1 MSPLKT
7 LVVTALLAS
16 PLSHAQEPMY
26 LDCFLE
32 VESKVTAVY
41 RVAVSESAEQVFLQQ
56 EGGLFYQIQE
66 VEFSP
71 ARIEFVI
78 GEYLKRRF
86 IIGRADMS
94 FSHEIEHNVGVH
106 RSEGECWSVDVS
118 ERL

>member
-1 MSPLKT
+1 MLRRLILCNSL
-7 LVVTALLAS
+7 LVSITAV
-16 PLSHAQEPMY
+16 AQEPVY

-41 RVAVSESAEQVFLQQ
+41 RVALDESSKQAFLQQ
-56 EGGLFYQIQE
+56 EGGLFYQVEGVSFKPAE
-66 VEFSP
+66 VE
-71 ARIEFVI
+71 IVI

-86 IIGRADMS
+86 TINRQSLS

-106 RSEGECWSVDVS
+106 QSQGECWPLEVS